1 MNSDSYWKG
10 ILEALL
16 VENLR
21 ETIRMRILEGMDLSR
36 DIDDDEM
43 KRIIRQEIIHAAR
56 DSPLS
61 IQERVRLER
70 EIFNSLR
77 KLDALQDLLD
87 MPNVTEI
94 MINGPDR
101 IFIEEGGRIRRSNI
115 TFSSEEKLYDVIQQ
129 IVGENNR
136 VVNESCPI
144 VDTKLMDGSRVN
156 VILPPVSVDG
166 ATVTIRKFPEERI
179 DMEKLIK
186 MGSIDREIADFL
198 RQLVIAGYNIFVCG
212 GTGSGKTTFLNALTD
227 FVPAGERVISI
238 EDSAE
243 LQIKGVDNLVRL
255 ESRNATLE
263 GKLEVRIR
271 DLVRAALRMRPDR
284 IVVGEC
290 RGAEALEVLTA
301 ANTGHDGTLSTGH
314 ANSCRDMV
322 SRLETMALMASDV
335 DLPLAAIKKQIAS
348 GIDIFVHLGR
358 QKNGERKLLEIAEV
372 MGIEDNEVTL
382 STLYAYEETKEEGKW
397 VRKNELKNT
406 KKLQLCGR

>member
-1 MNSDSYWKG
+1 M
-10 ILEALL
+10 LE
-16 VENLR
+16 ENLR
-21 ETIRMRILEGMDLSR
+21 EEIRARILEEMDLTR
-36 DIDDDEM
+36 DIDDEEI
-43 KRIIRQEIIHAAR
+43 RQIIRRQIIHAAR
-56 DSPLS
+56 DRPLS
-61 IQERVRLER
+61 IYERVQLER

-77 KLDALQDLLD
+77 KLDALQELLD
-87 MPNVTEI
+87 MPGVTEI

-101 IFIEEGGRIRRSNI
+101 IFIEEGGRLKRSPI

-129 IVGENNR
+129 IVAENNR

-166 ATVTIRKFPEERI
+166 ATVTIRRFPDERI
-179 DMEKLIK
+179 NMEKLLEY
-186 MGSIDREIADFL
+186 GSLSREIADFL
-198 RQLVIAGYNIFVCG
+198 RSMVVAGYNIFVCG

-227 FVPAGERVISI
+227 YVPRDERVITI

-255 ESRNATLE
+255 ETRNATLE
-263 GKLEVRIR
+263 GKLEIRIR

-322 SRLETMALMASDV
+322 SRLETMVLMAADV
-335 DLPLAAIKKQIAS
+335 DLPLAAIRKQIAS
-348 GIDIFVHLGR
+348 GIDIFIHLGR
-358 QKNGERKLLEIAEV
+358 IKTGERKLLEIAEV
-372 MGIEDNEVTL
+372 MGIEDTEVKL
-382 STLYAYEETKEEGKW
+382 STLYAYEESKDKGTW
-397 VRKNELKNT
+397 IRVNT
-406 KKLQLCGR
+406 LSNQKKLLQRAE

>member
-10 ILEALL
+10 IWEALL

-227 FVPAGERVISI
+227 FVPAGERGISI

-301 ANTGHDGTLSTGH
+301 ANTGHI
-314 ANSCRDMV
+314 V
-322 SRLETMALMASDV
+322 
-335 DLPLAAIKKQIAS
+335 
-348 GIDIFVHLGR
+348 
-358 QKNGERKLLEIAEV
+358 LLCC
-372 MGIEDNEVTL
+372 
-382 STLYAYEETKEEGKW
+382 
-397 VRKNELKNT
+397 
-406 KKLQLCGR
+406 QH